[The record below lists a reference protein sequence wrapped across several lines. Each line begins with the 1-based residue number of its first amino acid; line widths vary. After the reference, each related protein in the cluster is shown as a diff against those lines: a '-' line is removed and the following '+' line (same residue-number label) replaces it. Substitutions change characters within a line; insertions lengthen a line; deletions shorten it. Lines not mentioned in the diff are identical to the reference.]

1 VTNEIQRPGSLEAR
15 DLTKSF
21 HGTEVVSGVTFEV
34 HCGEV
39 VGLLGRNGAGKTT
52 TFKMVVGLVQPQRG
66 HVYLNGKDVTG
77 LPMYMRARQGIAYL
91 PQESSVFQRLTVE
104 QNLLAVLEMMGIER
118 KEQKLRAAQLMAE
131 LGITH
136 LAKQRA
142 FTLSGG
148 ERRRTEI
155 CRALVRSPA
164 FLLLD
169 EPFTGVDPIAVADVQ
184 QVVTDLRSRG
194 IGVLVTDHNVRET
207 LKITDRGY
215 IIDHGKVLCSGTP
228 QMIASDR
235 LVRETY
241 LGEDF
246 EI

>member
-1 VTNEIQRPGSLEAR
+1 VTNEAQEAASLEAR

-21 HGTEVVSGVTFEV
+21 HGREVVSGVTFEV
-34 HCGEV
+34 HRGQV

-52 TFKMVVGLVQPQRG
+52 TFKMVVGLLPPQRG
-66 HVYLNGKDVTG
+66 RIYLNGKDVTR
-77 LPMYMRARQGIAYL
+77 LPMYIRARQGIAYL
-91 PQESSVFQRLTVE
+91 PQEPSVFQKLTVE
-104 QNLLAVLEMMGIER
+104 QNLLAVLEMMGIGK
-118 KEQKLRAAQLMAE
+118 KEQKERAAELMAE
-131 LGITH
+131 LGIKH
-136 LAKQRA
+136 LAKQKA

-155 CRALVRSPA
+155 CRALVRSPC

-184 QVVTDLRSRG
+184 QVVRDLRNRG

-228 QMIASDR
+228 QTIASDQ

-246 EI
+246 QI